1 MSLPARNQPCPCGS
15 GKRFKDCHGRLDSV
29 AGAQA
34 SAAAVDRCGQLMRT
48 ALREQEARRLDD
60 AERLYREALELVPD
74 EPDALHMLGVIRYE
88 RGDLS
93 EAKTLVIRALDLSG
107 WQLPAMRQNLGL
119 ILSKDSAAWDADA
132 SIALRE
138 RYRAMQ
144 SARDAAV
151 RPSNPL
157 VSVVVP
163 SYNHIRFVERA
174 LRSIFAQRYRRIE
187 LVVID
192 DGSTDGS
199 PALLEDC
206 LRQSPFPHQLVVR
219 DNRGAAT
226 TLNEGIALARGDFVQ
241 FLNSDD
247 WFAESRIDRLV
258 AAVADSGSGW
268 GFSSVD
274 VVDAD
279 GQPVDPMRVR
289 WAYDLRCSTAA
300 IPFRE
305 TVGSGLITGNITV
318 SSGNLFVA
326 RPLLAQLDGFR
337 QFRYNHDWDLC
348 LRALKQSEPVYVAE
362 SLYHYRLHGSNT
374 IMESADKAR
383 TEAREVCADYLDW
396 ARTVSTPQNPFAPAF
411 ATWGPLFTN
420 AILSGGMGGMLDA
433 LALRQLISAAANAA
447 KGHSEGRSR

>member
-1 MSLPARNQPCPCGS
+1 
-15 GKRFKDCHGRLDSV
+15 
-29 AGAQA
+29 
-34 SAAAVDRCGQLMRT
+34 
-48 ALREQEARRLDD
+48 
-60 AERLYREALELVPD
+60 
-74 EPDALHMLGVIRYE
+74 
-88 RGDLS
+88 
-93 EAKTLVIRALDLSG
+93 
-107 WQLPAMRQNLGL
+107 
-119 ILSKDSAAWDADA
+119 
-132 SIALRE
+132 
-138 RYRAMQ
+138 MQ

-151 RPSNPL
+151 LPSNPL

-163 SYNHIRFVERA
+163 SFNHARFVERA
-174 LRSIFAQRYRRIE
+174 LRSVFEQSYRHIE

-192 DGSTDGS
+192 DGSHDGS
-199 PALLEDC
+199 PALIASV

-226 TLNEGIALARGDFVQ
+226 TLNEGIALARGEFVQ

-258 AAVADSGSGW
+258 AAVADTGSGW

-289 WAYDLRCSTAA
+289 WAYDLRCSIAA

-326 RPLLAQLDGFR
+326 RSLLAQLGGFR

-362 SLYHYRLHGSNT
+362 SFYHYRLHGSNT
-374 IMESADKAR
+374 ITESAENAR
-383 TEAREVCADYLDW
+383 AEAREVCTDYLNW
-396 ARTVSTPQNPFAPAF
+396 ARTVSAPQNTFAPAL
-411 ATWGPLFTN
+411 ATWGQLFTN

-433 LALRQLISAAANAA
+433 SALRQLISAGTHAAMGN
-447 KGHSEGRSR
+447 SEGRTR